1 MEEERI
7 ATLQQFDIT
16 DPYQAKQRSR
26 LLAVKRN
33 VAAQRFPGF
42 DTTIPG
48 LPQRGTLDQQFEEL
62 KRWEDEPKLRGS
74 ETGQAVAQVL
84 DYIKILEKKS
94 LGRGLS
100 ANGWRTSR
108 TMLLERQ
115 QLRDFI
121 GQISVSNDDFYVIAQ
136 NLLLPLFQ
144 ERTQF
149 LEDLEY
155 DYDTML
161 EYGAYL
167 PVQQG
172 EA

>member
-1 MEEERI
+1 MGANTYRTEMLPLASAARQAMLEAGR
-7 ATLQQFDIT
+7 TLPWT
-16 DPYQAKQRSR
+16 TTGS
-26 LLAVKRN
+26 
-33 VAAQRFPGF
+33 AQHGR
-42 DTTIPG
+42 G

>member
-1 MEEERI
+1 
-7 ATLQQFDIT
+7 
-16 DPYQAKQRSR
+16 
-26 LLAVKRN
+26 
-33 VAAQRFPGF
+33 
-42 DTTIPG
+42 
-48 LPQRGTLDQQFEEL
+48 
-62 KRWEDEPKLRGS
+62 
-74 ETGQAVAQVL
+74 
-84 DYIKILEKKS
+84 
-94 LGRGLS
+94 
-100 ANGWRTSR
+100 
-108 TMLLERQ
+108 MLLERQ

-121 GQISVSNDDFYVIAQ
+121 GQQSRDNEDFYVIAQ